1 MSSRAE
7 SLTAAASQAA
17 LSTNLV
23 LPAQRIIH
31 HQITEKY
38 LEKEG
43 LCLFVV
49 AFLNDAL
56 EDDVVLC
63 LSAVVVS
70 VLDPRGA
77 HSFLAKKGNFCSD
90 AST

>member
-1 MSSRAE
+1 MRERSD
-7 SLTAAASQAA
+7 Q
-17 LSTNLV
+17 V
-23 LPAQRIIH
+23 PII
-31 HQITEKY
+31 
-38 LEKEG
+38 
-43 LCLFVV
+43 
-49 AFLNDAL
+49 ANDAL